1 MIQLMLLTLEM
12 ERGASLGFELG
23 TYLCF
28 LLILFNFGN
37 CNKTISFYI
46 ALIDFFSA

>member
-1 MIQLMLLTLEM
+1 MIQVMLLTLEM

-28 LLILFNFGN
+28 LL
-37 CNKTISFYI
+37 FYWI
-46 ALIDFFSA
+46 FLEIVIRLLL

>member
-1 MIQLMLLTLEM
+1 MLLTLET

-28 LLILFNFGN
+28 LLSLLDFGN
-37 CNKTISFYI
+37 CNKTSF
-46 ALIDFFSA
+46 F